1 MKRVYGIH
9 FAGVWVDQATRVVS
23 DMGGDDGVYCPAREV
38 NGCIIPAEYVVC
50 SGPSRVMSLFF
61 KYFDWAR
68 KTADPTHQLVLL
80 CEPTII
86 EYTTEQIMANADL
99 REAVCE
105 SCFGQYYG
113 WDSGNLAS
121 ELSRAVN
128 GVAKY
133 EELF

>member
-1 MKRVYGIH
+1 MKKIYGIH
-9 FAGVWVDQATRVVS
+9 FAGMWVNQMTRVIE
-23 DMGGDDGVYCPAREV
+23 DNGAEDGVYCPAHESD
-38 NGCIIPAEYVVC
+38 GFLIPAEYVVC
-50 SGPSRVMSLFF
+50 SGPSRVMPLFF
-61 KYFDWAR
+61 KFFDWAR
-68 KTADPTHQLVLL
+68 KKADPTHQLVLL

-86 EYTTEQIMANADL
+86 EYTLEQVMSHPQLKDAI
-99 REAVCE
+99 CE

-113 WDSGNLAS
+113 FDSDNFAS